1 MFSPFRVVFVF
12 VVLSVVGVGLIPK
25 ISVDLVPARYEP
37 VLQISTSMPQTDPS
51 TIEEKVT
58 APLENAL
65 SQIPRLKKIS
75 SVSRYNY
82 SSISL
87 HFENQ
92 EDLAF
97 ARFEVASLIRQMY
110 HKLPISCSYPEITQS
125 SEENSRK
132 MPLLVYS
139 INAPLLSYQIKKISE
154 DVFLHAL
161 SGDKHIEK
169 VEISGA
175 ENLQISIHYQIE
187 KLLAYQISPEQILQK
202 VQNHYQNEYLGLVR
216 QAEQQFFVRIAQEN
230 IKISDLENIVIA
242 EKPAE
247 NYLLQKVLLKDV
259 ATIGIE
265 EQEANG
271 YFRINGLNSVRLLV
285 YAREGTNQ
293 IEVAKTLEKT
303 IQGLSQ
309 NLPSSFQIILESN
322 QVESLAQEIQKN
334 YQRAIYAIL
343 ILFVFVLVWYR
354 NIYQVFTLLASLAVN
369 LALLALVLYF
379 FRISVHLYTLAGV
392 TVSLGLLIDNAVMV
406 LHYLRRNQISSL
418 AFRLR
423 SRYKAVEGFE
433 DNLKN
438 QKVPLLPKEGLGV
451 VQKNTLTRALWGN
464 TLAVIAALSLVFF
477 LPEKE
482 RMDLTDFLI
491 VVSCNLFLSLLIAT
505 TFTPAL
511 YRLLQIQ
518 EHKNHPQPLL
528 VKEGSLKKSVFTKS
542 RRIYQLFSWYA
553 RLIGFLQKYP
563 KTFTLAVVLSF
574 GTPIFMLP
582 TQIQGWEWYNK
593 TFGNEWYLENIRPY
607 LDKYLGGTLRL
618 FAYNVYENSGYR
630 NLERTQLFVQAEMPM
645 GTTLQQMN
653 ETILKVE
660 KYLQNVQQKEKG
672 LEKFVSNI
680 YSPQYAQIII
690 YFDKETERASLPY
703 LLKNRLIALSLDMGG
718 VTWNIYGVGEGFSNA
733 TGEQMASFRVEM
745 RGYNFENLEKQ
756 AEILAQKLLVHKRI
770 QSVNTNEKMSYFEKK
785 SKEIRWDISQEQMQL
800 SRVNAYQ
807 VSNALRLRNKPNTS
821 QGFLLVENQ
830 YLPLQLK
837 SEQAENFNTQAMASD
852 ILSHTHNK
860 SAFKMKTLAESKEV
874 LSQSA
879 IYKENREYIRLV
891 SFEYMGSNKFG
902 QEFLD
907 KKLAEMRLEM
917 PAGYKATQQEFKF
930 WSREQKKR
938 QYELLAIV
946 FAGIFVVCSITFESF
961 RKAFYTLLTIPISF
975 IGLFLIFYLGNY
987 YFDQGGYA
995 SFILLSGTVVASAIF
1010 ILVEWD
1016 SQHKRANHQLLKIA
1030 FQKFVPVL
1038 ITILTSVLGFIPFLL
1053 EGDKEVFWF
1062 SLALGS
1068 IGGLLA
1074 SLFAVWVCL
1083 PVWVKKQTE
1092 KSLLF

>member
-12 VVLSVVGVGLIPK
+12 VVLSVVGLGLIPR
-25 ISVDLVPARYEP
+25 ISVDLMPARYEP
-37 VLQISTSMPQTDPS
+37 VLQITTSMPQTDPS

-75 SVSRYNY
+75 SVSRYDY
-82 SSISL
+82 SSIHL
-87 HFENQ
+87 HFENI

-97 ARFEVASLIRQMY
+97 ARFEVAAIIRQMY
-110 HKLPISCSYPEITQS
+110 NKLPINCSYPEITQS

-139 INAPLLSYQIKKISE
+139 INAPLLSFQIKKTAE
-154 DVFLHAL
+154 DIFLNAL
-161 SGDKHIEK
+161 SGNKNVEK

-175 ENLQISIHYQIE
+175 ENLQISVRYQTE
-187 KLLAYQISPEQILQK
+187 KLLAYQVAPEQILQK
-202 VQNHYQNEYLGLVR
+202 IQNHYQSEYIGLVR
-216 QAEQQFFVRIAQEN
+216 QSEQQFFVRIAQEN
-230 IKISDLENIVIA
+230 IKISDLENITVA
-242 EKPAE
+242 EKSTE
-247 NYLLQKVLLKDV
+247 NHLWQKILLKDV
-259 ATIGIE
+259 ASVGIE
-265 EQEANG
+265 EQEPNG

-293 IEVAKTLEKT
+293 IEVAQALEKT
-303 IQGLSQ
+303 IQDLSK
-309 NLPSSFQIILESN
+309 NLPSNFQIILETN
-322 QVESLAQEIQKN
+322 QVENLAQEIQKN
-334 YQRAIYAIL
+334 YQRAIYAVL
-343 ILFVFVLVWYR
+343 ILLVFVLLWYR
-354 NIYQVFTLLASLAVN
+354 NLYQVFTLLASLAVN
-369 LALLALVLYF
+369 LALLVLVLYF
-379 FRISVHLYTLAGV
+379 FRISVHLYTLAGI

-406 LHYLRRNQISSL
+406 LHYLKHSKTL
-418 AFRLR
+418 T
-423 SRYKAVEGFE
+423 
-433 DNLKN
+433 
-438 QKVPLLPKEGLGV
+438 
-451 VQKNTLTRALWGN
+451 QKNTLARALWGN
-464 TLAVIAALSLVFF
+464 TLAIIAALSLVFF

-491 VVSCNLFLSLLIAT
+491 VVSCNLFVSLLIAT

-511 YRLLQIQ
+511 YRLFYDHQT
-518 EHKNHPQPLL
+518 LL
-528 VKEGSLKKSVFTKS
+528 RKEGSLRNSLFTKR
-542 RRIYQLFSWYA
+542 RRIYQIFSWYA
-553 RLIGFLQKYP
+553 RLIVFLQKYP
-563 KTFTLAVVLSF
+563 KTFTLGVVLSF

-593 TFGNEWYLENIRPY
+593 TLGNEWYLENIRPY

-660 KYLQNVQQKEKG
+660 KYLQNVQEKEKG

-690 YFDKETERASLPY
+690 YFDKETERSSLPY

-718 VTWNIYGVGEGFSNA
+718 VTWNVYGVGEGFSNA

-800 SRVNAYQ
+800 SRVSAYQ
-807 VSNALRLRNKPNTS
+807 VRNALRLRNKPNTA

-852 ILSHTHNK
+852 ILSHTQSK
-860 SAFKMKTLAESKEV
+860 GAFKMKALAQSKEV
-874 LSQSA
+874 FSQSA

-917 PAGYKATQQEFKF
+917 PAGYKATQQDFKF

-961 RKAFYTLLTIPISF
+961 RKAFFTLLTIPVSF

-1016 SQHKRANHQLLKIA
+1016 SQSRRANHHLLKIA
-1030 FQKFVPVL
+1030 FQKFVPAL

-1083 PVWVKKQTE
+1083 PVWVNKK
-1092 KSLLF
+1092 SS

>member
-25 ISVDLVPARYEP
+25 ISVDLMPARYEP
-37 VLQISTSMPQTDPS
+37 VLQITTSMPQTDPS

-82 SSISL
+82 SSIYL
-87 HFENQ
+87 HFENT

-97 ARFEVASLIRQMY
+97 ARFEAAAIIRQMY
-110 HKLPISCSYPEITQS
+110 NKLPTNCSYPEITQS

-139 INAPLLSYQIKKISE
+139 INAPLVSYQIKKIAE
-154 DVFLHAL
+154 DIFLNAL
-161 SGDKHIEK
+161 SGNKNIEK

-175 ENLQISIHYQIE
+175 ENLQISVRYQTE

-202 VQNHYQNEYLGLVR
+202 IQNHYQNEYLGLVR
-216 QAEQQFFVRIAQEN
+216 QAEQQFFIRIAQEN
-230 IKISDLENIVIA
+230 IKIIDLENITIA
-242 EKPAE
+242 EKPTE
-247 NYLLQKVLLKDV
+247 NHLWQKILLKDV
-259 ATIGIE
+259 ATVGIE
-265 EQEANG
+265 EQEPNG

-293 IEVAKTLEKT
+293 IKVAQTLEKT
-303 IQGLSQ
+303 IQELSK
-309 NLPSSFQIILESN
+309 NLPSSFQILLESN
-322 QVESLAQEIQKN
+322 QVENLAQEIQKN
-334 YQRAIYAIL
+334 YQRAIYAVSIL
-343 ILFVFVLVWYR
+343 TVFVLLWYR
-354 NIYQVFTLLASLAVN
+354 NIYQVFILLASLAVN

-379 FRISVHLYTLAGV
+379 SRISVHLYTLAGI
-392 TVSLGLLIDNAVMV
+392 TVSLGLVIDNAVMV
-406 LHYLRRNQISSL
+406 LHYLRSN
-418 AFRLR
+418 
-423 SRYKAVEGFE
+423 
-433 DNLKN
+433 KN
-438 QKVPLLPKEGLGV
+438 AERGKLNIYAKK
-451 VQKNTLTRALWGN
+451 QKNNLTRALWGN
-464 TLAVIAALSLVFF
+464 TLAVIAALCLVFF

-491 VVSCNLFLSLLIAT
+491 VVSCNLFISLLIAT

-511 YRLLQIQ
+511 YSLFQQQDIRQ
-518 EHKNHPQPLL
+518 EYKKGSFFTTTKKVYRIFL
-528 VKEGSLKKSVFTKS
+528 V
-542 RRIYQLFSWYA
+542 YA
-553 RLIGFLQKYP
+553 RLIVFLQKYP
-563 KTFTLAVVLSF
+563 KTFTLGVVLSF

-593 TFGNEWYLENIRPY
+593 TLGNEWYLENIRPY

-630 NLERTQLFVQAEMPM
+630 NLERTQLFIQAEMPM

-660 KYLQNVQQKEKG
+660 KYLQNVQKKEKG

-680 YSPQYAQIII
+680 YSPQYALIII
-690 YFDKETERASLPY
+690 YFDKEVERTSFPY
-703 LLKNRLIALSLDMGG
+703 LLKNRLITLSLNMGG
-718 VTWNIYGVGEGFSNA
+718 VTWNVYGVGEGFSNA

-756 AEILAQKLLVHKRI
+756 AEILAKKLLMHKRI
-770 QSVNTNEKMSYFEKK
+770 QSVNTNEKMSYFDKK

-800 SRVNAYQ
+800 LRVNVYQ
-807 VSNALRLRNKPNTS
+807 VSNALRLQSKPNTA
-821 QGFLLVENQ
+821 QGFLLLENQ
-830 YLPLQLK
+830 YLPLQVK
-837 SEQAENFNTQAMASD
+837 SEKAENFNTQAMALN
-852 ILSHTHNK
+852 ILSHTQSK
-860 SAFKMKTLAESKEV
+860 SAFKMKALGESKEIF
-874 LSQSA
+874 SQSA

-917 PAGYKATQQEFKF
+917 PEGYKATQQDFKF

-946 FAGIFVVCSITFESF
+946 LAGIFVVCSITFESF
-961 RKAFYTLLTIPISF
+961 QKAFFTLLTIPVSF

-1016 SQHKRANHQLLKIA
+1016 SQSHRANYQLLKIA
-1030 FQKFVPVL
+1030 FQKFIPVL
-1038 ITILTSVLGFIPFLL
+1038 ITILTSVLGFIPFLM

-1074 SLFAVWVCL
+1074 SLFAVWICL
-1083 PVWVKKQTE
+1083 PVWLNKKV
-1092 KSLLF
+1092 S

>member
-12 VVLSVVGVGLIPK
+12 VVLSVIGVGLIPK
-25 ISVDLVPARYEP
+25 ISVDLMPARYEP

-65 SQIPRLKKIS
+65 SQIPHLKKIS

-82 SSISL
+82 SSIQL
-87 HFENQ
+87 HFENT

-97 ARFEVASLIRQMY
+97 ARFEAAAIIRQMY
-110 HKLPISCSYPEITQS
+110 SKLPINCYYPEITQS

-139 INAPLLSYQIKKISE
+139 INAPLVSYQIKKTAE
-154 DVFLHAL
+154 DIFLNAL
-161 SGDKHIEK
+161 SGNKNVEK

-175 ENLQISIHYQIE
+175 ENLQISIRYQTE
-187 KLLAYQISPEQILQK
+187 KLLAYQIAPEQILQK
-202 VQNHYQNEYLGLVR
+202 IQNHYQSEYLGLVR
-216 QAEQQFFVRIAQEN
+216 QAEQQFFMRITQEN
-230 IKISDLENIVIA
+230 IKISDLENITIA
-242 EKPAE
+242 EKPTE
-247 NYLLQKVLLKDV
+247 NHLWQKVLLKDV
-259 ATIGIE
+259 ATVGIE
-265 EQEANG
+265 EQEPNG

-293 IEVAKTLEKT
+293 IEVAQELEKV
-303 IQGLSQ
+303 IQELSK

-322 QVESLAQEIQKN
+322 QVENLAQEIRKN
-334 YQRAIYAIL
+334 YQRAIYAVL
-343 ILFVFVLVWYR
+343 ILLVFIFLWYR
-354 NIYQVFTLLASLAVN
+354 NLYQVFTLLASLAVN

-379 FRISVHLYTLAGV
+379 FRISVHLYTLAGI

-406 LHYLRRNQISSL
+406 LHYLRRNQIVP
-418 AFRLR
+418 RLR
-423 SRYKAVEGFE
+423 YFGSAQQPKA
-433 DNLKN
+433 
-438 QKVPLLPKEGLGV
+438 GL

-464 TLAVIAALSLVFF
+464 TLTVIAALSLVFF

-491 VVSCNLFLSLLIAT
+491 VVSCNLFISLLIAT

-511 YRLLQIQ
+511 YRLLQKQ
-518 EHKNHPQPLL
+518 EAGN
-528 VKEGSLKKSVFTKS
+528 KKQK
-542 RRIYQLFSWYA
+542 YQLQSQIFRKKRIAYKIFSWYA

-563 KTFTLAVVLSF
+563 KTFTLAVVITF

-593 TFGNEWYLENIRPY
+593 TLGNEWYLENMRPY

-660 KYLQNVQQKEKG
+660 KYLQNVQKKERG

-690 YFDKETERASLPY
+690 YFDKETERGALPY

-718 VTWNIYGVGEGFSNA
+718 VTWNVYGVGEGFSNA

-745 RGYNFENLEKQ
+745 RGYNFEQLEKQ

-785 SKEIRWDISQEQMQL
+785 SKEFRWDISQEQMRL
-800 SRVNAYQ
+800 LRVSTYQ
-807 VSNALRLRNKPNTS
+807 IANALRLRNKPNAA

-837 SEQAENFNTQAMASD
+837 SDQAENFNVQAMASD
-852 ILSHTHNK
+852 ILSHTQSK
-860 SAFKMKTLAESKEV
+860 SAFKMKALAQNRETF
-874 LSQSA
+874 SQSA

-902 QEFLD
+902 QEFLY

-917 PAGYKATQQEFKF
+917 PAGYKATQQDFKF

-961 RKAFYTLLTIPISF
+961 RKAFFTLLTIPVSF

-1010 ILVEWD
+1010 ILVEWN
-1016 SQHKRANHQLLKIA
+1016 SQSPRANHHLLKIA

-1038 ITILTSVLGFIPFLL
+1038 ITILTSILGFIPFLL

-1074 SLFAVWVCL
+1074 SLFAVWICL
-1083 PVWVKKQTE
+1083 PVWVKT
-1092 KSLLF
+1092 S